1 MSSEEGSSVEG
12 SSVLQRR
19 NHKWRPLF
27 PPSSKTIR
35 EADLKYVFDILGREP
50 IDLKELSSSDYRGKV
65 VSTIDYLTEIGDN
78 DRKDALLQLIEKMP
92 GRLDSTMNRATA
104 AAIVNSAATRNLAA
118 SAGLM
123 DTKKIPII
131 VIIRDETLL
140 NDLGGLGED
149 IKKHFIEQ
157 LKGKQLLIAPL
168 YIQLDKNIK
177 FLFPTRDNISLD
189 PDITLK
195 YLNPTYL
202 NYGKN
207 IEKPTPGGF
216 DFKMCKKEFRSYLN
230 TIQTYVKEH
239 PEVGLVCLF
248 WQINNNNAVASAKLD
263 LLNTVIVPFLKDS
276 DILTPANKPS
286 KGGKRRSY
294 RRKHKRTRKTRRART
309 RKN

>member
-1 MSSEEGSSVEG
+1 MES
-12 SSVLQRR
+12 QYTR
-19 NHKWRPLF
+19 NPWRPVF

-35 EADLKYVFDILGREP
+35 EADLAYVFDILQREP
-50 IDLKELSSSDYRGKV
+50 INLKELSAPEYREKV

-78 DRKDALLQLIEKMP
+78 DRREALLQLIEKFS
-92 GRLDSTMNRATA
+92 GRLDSRMNSKTA
-104 AAIVNSAATRNLAA
+104 AAVVNSAATRNLAA

-140 NDLGGLGED
+140 NDLAGLGGD

-168 YIQLDKNIK
+168 FIQLDKNIK
-177 FLFPTRDNISLD
+177 FLLPTQDNISLD
-189 PDITLK
+189 PDITLQ
-195 YLNPTYL
+195 YLAPTYL

-216 DFKMCKKEFRSYLN
+216 EFSKCKKDFGRYL
-230 TIQTYVKEH
+230 TGIETYVKDH
-239 PEVGLVCLF
+239 TEVGLVCLF
-248 WQINNNNAVASAKLD
+248 WQINSNTAVASAKVD
-263 LLNTVIVPFLKDS
+263 LLNILVPFLKGS

-294 RRKHKRTRKTRRART
+294 HRKHKRARKTRRTRT